1 MKLLSRVRLFANPWT
16 VANQAPPSMEFSRQE
31 YWSVLPCP
39 SAGDLS
45 NPGINP
51 GSPAFQ
57 ADTLPS
63 EPPGKPQFYTYLL
76 GYTGLPMW
84 LSGIESSCHAG
95 DLGSVSGWGRSPAGG
110 NDNPLQYSCLGNP
123 TKEPGWLQSMGLQ
136 RVGHDL
142 ATKEQQQFNFITKKL
157 GNHLC
162 IFACI
167 FICGTGA
174 RILPLV
180 HGQEICDNAE
190 ELW

>member
-16 VANQAPPSMEFSRQE
+16 VADQAPPSMEFSRQE

-84 LSGIESSCHAG
+84 LSSIESTCN
-95 DLGSVSGWGRSPAGG
+95 AGG
-110 NDNPLQYSCLGNP
+110 LGLIPGLRRFPGGGHGNPFQYSSLENP
-123 TKEPGWLQSMGLQ
+123 
-136 RVGHDL
+136 
-142 ATKEQQQFNFITKKL
+142 
-157 GNHLC
+157 
-162 IFACI
+162 
-167 FICGTGA
+167 
-174 RILPLV
+174 
-180 HGQEICDNAE
+180 HGQRSLAGYGPWGCKSQT
-190 ELW
+190 